1 MVPLLLA
8 LAWLLVPEPLWAWG
22 PGTHVAL
29 GELVLGSLYLLPP
42 AVRELLARYPIHF
55 LYGNVAADISFAKKY
70 VPEGRHCHHWHVG
83 EEIHQEAQHESEPLQ
98 AVALGYLSHLAADTV
113 AHNLYVPRRLLLTS
127 TTAAV
132 GHTYWEHRMDV
143 HVGEEYLGK
152 ARRLV
157 FENDHSDADELFDR
171 VLSGT
176 LFSFRT
182 NRRIFRGM
190 IQVQGDDR
198 WIGVFDRLLK
208 RSRFDVPDGL
218 VDRYL
223 SLSYDSIVDYLR
235 SRHHS
240 SPALLD
246 PIGDLNLKLAK
257 KVRRMAM
264 AGGAAA
270 DPAVLDEMAED
281 FFPFPTDPLA
291 FWPEMQRLGLDLDP
305 WETPPPDE
313 LGHAPQLPTLA
324 SRNGIAPP
332 T

>member
-1 MVPLLLA
+1 
-8 LAWLLVPEPLWAWG
+8 
-22 PGTHVAL
+22 
-29 GELVLGSLYLLPP
+29 
-42 AVRELLARYPIHF
+42 
-55 LYGNVAADISFAKKY
+55 
-70 VPEGRHCHHWHVG
+70 
-83 EEIHQEAQHESEPLQ
+83 
-98 AVALGYLSHLAADTV
+98 
-113 AHNLYVPRRLLLTS
+113 
-127 TTAAV
+127 
-132 GHTYWEHRMDV
+132 MDV

-324 SRNGIAPP
+324 SRNGTAPP

>member
-1 MVPLLLA
+1 MFALLA
-8 LAWLLVPEPLWAWG
+8 VLLWLSIPEPAFAWG

-42 AVRELLARYPIHF
+42 AVRAVLQRYPIHF

-70 VPEGRHCHHWHVG
+70 VPEGRHCHNWHVG
-83 EEIHQEAQHESEPLQ
+83 EEIAEEAARTSEAMR
-98 AVALGYLSHLAADTV
+98 AVALGYLAHLAADTV

-157 FENDHSDADELFDR
+157 FQNDHSEADALFDK
-171 VLSGT
+171 VLSST

-182 NRRIFRGM
+182 NRRLFRGM

-198 WIGVFDRLLK
+198 WIGVFDRILR
-208 RSRFDVPDGL
+208 RSRFDVPEAL
-218 VDRYL
+218 VHRYL
-223 SLSYDSIVDYLR
+223 ALSYDSVVDYLR
-235 SRHHS
+235 SRRQA

-257 KVRRMAM
+257 KVRRLAM
-264 AGGAAA
+264 ARGGAA
-270 DPAVLDEMAED
+270 DPAQLVAAADD
-281 FFPFPTDPLA
+281 FFPLPSEPLV
-291 FWPEMQRLGLDLDP
+291 FWPEMQRLGLELDP
-305 WETPPPDE
+305 WEAPPPTD
-313 LGHAPQLPTLA
+313 LGHAPQLATPDV
-324 SRNGIAPP
+324 NGAA
-332 T
+332 